1 MSRIGTLTIKDVAQ
15 RARVSTATV
24 SSVINSSA
32 FVSEPLRRRVEQAIE
47 ELDYR
52 PNGVA
57 RSLKK
62 RRTRSVGL
70 LISNI
75 LNPFYTALV
84 RGIEDIAVEHAY
96 NLILCNTD
104 HDADKERMYLGVL
117 REKRVDGIIVT
128 SPPIEGQLSAL
139 QREGITVVLLDCR
152 PERIGASVHVVVV
165 DNAAGAFQGTEHL
178 VRHGHRPIAFLGFP
192 LQLFTGRERLKGYK
206 QALEAYGM
214 TADNE
219 LIVTRGLSVE
229 CAFEEMLRLLDR
241 PSPPRAVFAAN
252 NSMTRGAVMAVR
264 ERGLRIPQD
273 VALVGFDDFEWAPFV
288 DPPITVVSQ
297 PTYELGSTAATM
309 LIQRLESEEPLE
321 PQVKVLPVK
330 LVVRQSCGCP

>member
-1 MSRIGTLTIKDVAQ
+1 MSRIGTVTIKDVAQ
-15 RARVSTATV
+15 RARVSAATV

-32 FVSEPLRRRVEQAIE
+32 FVSAPLRQRVEQAIE

-84 RGIEDIAVEHAY
+84 RGIEDVAVEHAY

-104 HDADKERMYLGVL
+104 YDADKERMYLGVL

-128 SPPIEGQLSAL
+128 SPPGERQLSAL
-139 QREGITVVLLDCR
+139 QREGIRVVLLDCR
-152 PERIGASVHVVVV
+152 PERGGASVDVVVV

-178 VRHGHRPIAFLGFP
+178 VRHGYGPIAFLGFP
-192 LQLFTGRERLKGYK
+192 LQLFTGQERLKGYR

-214 TADNE
+214 EVEEE
-219 LIVTRGLSVE
+219 LIVIRGQGVD
-229 CAFEEMLRLLDR
+229 CAFQEMLRLLDKPR
-241 PSPPRAVFAAN
+241 PPRAVFAAN
-252 NSMTRGAVMAVR
+252 NFMTRGAVMAVR

-309 LIQRLESEEPLE
+309 LIQRLESEEPRE

-330 LVVRQSCGCP
+330 LVVRQSCGCS